1 MATPKAQVIRVWGDF
16 ACFTRPELKAERF
29 SYPFITPSAARG
41 IFDAIYSKRVEFR
54 WQVTQIEI
62 LREPSY
68 IALRRNEVTKV
79 ASRNP
84 IDVDEARAQRQT
96 MAIRDPCYR
105 LTAEIRPWPGHAHK
119 QASFEDQ
126 WDRRVRHG
134 KCFYQPYFGC
144 REFACW
150 FLPEDEAEPA
160 SPVRCAAD
168 TGYMI
173 YDVFDL
179 SQSQDSNARV
189 FISLFRPDVAG
200 GIIRVP
206 EFSDPRVLKPKED

>member
-1 MATPKAQVIRVWGDF
+1 MGTPKPQVIRAWGDF

-41 IFDAIYSKRVEFR
+41 IFDAIYSKCTEFR

-79 ASRNP
+79 ASRKP
-84 IDVDEARAQRQT
+84 IDVEESRAQRQT
-96 MAIRDPCYR
+96 MALRAPRYR
-105 LTAEIRPWPGHAHK
+105 LTAEIRPWPGYAAK

-126 WDRRVRHG
+126 WNRRVRHG
-134 KCFYQPYFGC
+134 KCFHQPYLGC
-144 REFACW
+144 REFACF

-160 SPVRCAAD
+160 SPVPYAAD
-168 TGYMI
+168 TGLMI

-179 SQSQDSNARV
+179 SRMQGPSAPA
-189 FISLFRPDVAG
+189 FISLFRPEVEAG
-200 GIIRVP
+200 VIRVP
-206 EFSDPRVLKPKED
+206 EFDDPRVQKPQED